1 MSRRNYCMEENYLR
15 KRWRNKLFKFMAG
28 GYEGCLCHPAA
39 LIVDGDGDVHLVGS
53 DGGRGGLDENGW
65 YCRVMR
71 SFLDKHNVC
80 CADHLLTGPHRDPD
94 AYRLYLEEVHRRR
107 AEQRRRERDKVA
119 EALEKEIIR
128 MDDSGWDH
136 EFEEHDISTPEKV
149 REVCEAMCH
158 AFHDMCYPAH
168 IADALVE
175 AGYDG
180 AGVVCSDC
188 GKYFESTDYECFSDC
203 VDQNA
208 YHGIG
213 GLAVAYTR
221 IVCDDCRHDSEC
233 PVCFDLS
240 LPKGVD
246 VRSGHAC
253 DHMTFDVEFG
263 YLLTG
268 VCECCWNH
276 FVFEHDDGN
285 RGMTR
290 LGHGL
295 KISDILSDL
304 EDAALEWA
312 STDKSHPYS
321 DDYAKSAAKYYAW
334 RLEEGKTRDEII
346 RTLDEQVLLWHMNG
360 DFTAVSYPF
369 ARKIVENAIGKIAK
383 EFWRF
388 EDPMCNWE
396 PEDTSKEWDR
406 IIEYGRSLP

>member
-1 MSRRNYCMEENYLR
+1 MEENYLG
-15 KRWRNKLFKFMAG
+15 KRWRNRLFKFTAG
-28 GYEGCLCHPAA
+28 GYDGCICHPAA

-53 DGGRGGLDENGW
+53 DGGIGGLDENEW
-65 YCRVMR
+65 YCRKMR
-71 SFLDKHNVC
+71 SFLDGHNARCVE
-80 CADHLLTGPHRDPD
+80 HLGPD
-94 AYRLYLEEVHRRR
+94 AHRLYLEEAHRRR

-119 EALEKEIIR
+119 NALEREIVR
-128 MDDSGWDH
+128 MDDSVLWDH

-149 REVCEAMCH
+149 REACRTMCH
-158 AFHDMCYPAH
+158 AFHDVYAHAH

-180 AGVVCSDC
+180 AGVICSDC
-188 GKYFESTDYECFSDC
+188 GKYFESTDFECFSDC
-203 VDQNA
+203 VDPNA

-221 IVCDDCRHDSEC
+221 IVCDGCRHDSVC

-253 DHMTFDVEFG
+253 DHMAFDVEFG
-263 YLLTG
+263 YRLTG
-268 VCECCWNH
+268 VCECCWEH
-276 FVFEHDDGN
+276 FVHCHDHDAD
-285 RGMTR
+285 RDMER

-295 KISDILSDL
+295 TISNVLSEL

-312 STDKSHPYS
+312 SADKSHPYNGS
-321 DDYAKSAAKYYAW
+321 YAKCVARYYEW
-334 RLEEGKTRDEII
+334 KLGEGKTRDEIF
-346 RTLDEQVLLWHMNG
+346 RALDEQVLLGHMNG
-360 DFTAVSYPF
+360 DFVSVSYPF
-369 ARKIVENAIGKIAK
+369 ARKIVENAVGAVAQK
-383 EFWRF
+383 FWSC

-406 IIEYGRSLP
+406 IIEYGGRLS